1 MAAEERERSVQE
13 EGREVRRKR
22 ELKGKRERKGVKGRG
37 RGRESAFRANSR
49 RASAAAESRGAFT
62 GEIPPSEIIL
72 LKKTRQLCIF
82 SAPSSTSVS
91 TNLPLHFL
99 QHISFSFRF
108 IFSKN
113 YIRFASR
120 KFNDNLNFCEK

>member
-82 SAPSSTSVS
+82 SAPCSTVCLPIYHCVSSSIYLFPFVS
-91 TNLPLHFL
+91 FL
-99 QHISFSFRF
+99 ENVI
-108 IFSKN
+108 
-113 YIRFASR
+113 FASR
-120 KFNDNLNFCEK
+120 

>member
-82 SAPSSTSVS
+82 SAPSSTSLPIYHCISSSIYLFPFVLFFQKITLDS
-91 TNLPLHFL
+91 HQENLT
-99 QHISFSFRF
+99 I
-108 IFSKN
+108 I
-113 YIRFASR
+113 
-120 KFNDNLNFCEK
+120 